1 MAIKKGWV
9 WDEKTRRYVDP
20 NGKAVSERRLN
31 AWVVAILG
39 AFGIGLGK
47 LATSYLTGKRS
58 LAEYQVEMQQ
68 QIRDGH
74 RAMGVLANGGYRQMT
89 AAAWGQVGGIVARE
103 STYAVRLASELARD
117 EPRRQLIMSATG
129 AVERADREREKIAR
143 DIHEAETAADREMML
158 REIDELEQQIRA
170 LEASIVE
177 MQKAL
182 EVSAAQLLN
191 RSTMYA
197 DALYSTHE
205 NAILQRER
213 RAGVIEARRILDP
226 EANHCLPDPKRNM
239 RSCPELAEDS
249 EGNQLDWARIE
260 DVVPIGETPCAVNCR
275 CSIEYRRETAAEP
288 AEREQAA

>member
-1 MAIKKGWV
+1 MPIKKGWV
-9 WDEKTRRYVDP
+9 WDAKTRRYVDP

-74 RAMGVLANGGYRQMT
+74 RAMAVLANGGYRQMT

-103 STYAVRLASELARD
+103 STYALRLAAELARD
-117 EPRRQLIMSATG
+117 ELMRG
-129 AVERADREREKIAR
+129 AIAR
-143 DIHEAETAADREMML
+143 GEITEADA
-158 REIDELEQQIRA
+158 Q
-170 LEASIVE
+170 
-177 MQKAL
+177 L

-205 NAILQRER
+205 NAVLQRER

-239 RSCPELAEDS
+239 RSCPELAEDA
-249 EGNQLDWARIE
+249 EGNQLDWAPIE
-260 DVVPIGETPCAVNCR
+260 TVVPIGETPCGPNCR
-275 CSIEYRRETAAEP
+275 CSIEYRRETAEVP
-288 AEREQAA
+288 AEAEIAA